1 MKRHFIGLGILMFFL
16 STLPV
21 YAGAPLDTVQTNVNK
36 VLDVLR
42 DPKLK
47 AESAKEIK
55 KEKLEAIYEQMFD
68 EVELSRRTLG
78 GNWNKLNPAQQ
89 QEFIQLYRQILEKAY
104 IDKILSYTNE
114 KIVFSKENMLSNNQA
129 EVQTKVITSS
139 KEIPIFYRV
148 ILKDGTWKVYD
159 VVVENVSLVQNY
171 RSQFNSILAKNTPD
185 QLLEI
190 LRKKVKGTIGTQE
203 SEGTGLRVDLPGS
216 MPLLALTINILP
228 INLICQKETKERGYS
243 HHETS
248 LISGF
253 TFGFSRR
260 GLCSPPFP
268 CLPFPSSAVFQ
279 PAVMAVF
286 QFRADLR

>member
-1 MKRHFIGLGILMFFL
+1 VGEKMKRHLIGLSILMFSF

-47 AESAKEIK
+47 GESAKGIK
-55 KEKLEAIYEQMFD
+55 KEKLEAIYGQMFD
-68 EVELSRRTLG
+68 EVELSMRTLG
-78 GNWNKLNPAQQ
+78 RNWPKLNPAQQ
-89 QEFIQLYRQILEKAY
+89 KEFIQLYRQILEKAY

-114 KIVFSKENMLSNNQA
+114 KIVFPKENMLSNNQA

-139 KEIPIFYRV
+139 KEIPIFYKV

-190 LRKKVKGTIGTQE
+190 LRKKVKGQ
-203 SEGTGLRVDLPGS
+203 
-216 MPLLALTINILP
+216 
-228 INLICQKETKERGYS
+228 
-243 HHETS
+243 
-248 LISGF
+248 
-253 TFGFSRR
+253 
-260 GLCSPPFP
+260 
-268 CLPFPSSAVFQ
+268 
-279 PAVMAVF
+279 
-286 QFRADLR
+286 

>member
-1 MKRHFIGLGILMFFL
+1 MFFL

-21 YAGAPLDTVQTNVNK
+21 YAGAPLDTIQTNVNK

-42 DPKLK
+42 DPQLK
-47 AESAKEIK
+47 AESAKGIK
-55 KEKLEAIYEQMFD
+55 KEKLDGIYEKMFD

-78 GNWNKLNPAQQ
+78 GNWTKLNPAQQ
-89 QEFIQLYRQILEKAY
+89 QEFIRLYRQILEKAY

-114 KIVFSKENMLSNNQA
+114 KIVFSKESMLANNQA

-171 RSQFNSILAKNTPD
+171 RSQFSSILANNTPD

-190 LRKKVKGTIGTQE
+190 LRKKVKGQ
-203 SEGTGLRVDLPGS
+203 
-216 MPLLALTINILP
+216 
-228 INLICQKETKERGYS
+228 
-243 HHETS
+243 
-248 LISGF
+248 
-253 TFGFSRR
+253 
-260 GLCSPPFP
+260 
-268 CLPFPSSAVFQ
+268 
-279 PAVMAVF
+279 
-286 QFRADLR
+286 